1 MHNRIL
7 LHIAHI
13 HQSHKT
19 ITKKTKEN
27 TILSNCPEQTRTQE
41 HNKNTNHTLP
51 MHILHLQ
58 LNEGSKYVIP
68 ITLSKHVTHLPPR
81 KGNKYA
87 IPITLSEHVSHLQPR
102 KGSKYAIPV
111 ILSKHVSHLYSSKG
125 NKHAIPI
132 TLSYYP
138 LRSTK

>member
-1 MHNRIL
+1 
-7 LHIAHI
+7 
-13 HQSHKT
+13 
-19 ITKKTKEN
+19 
-27 TILSNCPEQTRTQE
+27 
-41 HNKNTNHTLP
+41 

-132 TLSYYP
+132 TLSKTYLQQACNTYHIEFS
-138 LRSTK
+138 STIISSLSHLKCYCFSLELLITISSFDLKRLHFNNANCW